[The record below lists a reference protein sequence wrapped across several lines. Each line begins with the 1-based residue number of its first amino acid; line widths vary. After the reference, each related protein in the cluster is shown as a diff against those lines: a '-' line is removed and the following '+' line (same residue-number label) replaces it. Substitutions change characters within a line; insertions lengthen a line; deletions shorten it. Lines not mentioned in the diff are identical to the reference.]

1 MKRFLK
7 MKLKL
12 FVEGLRT
19 GYAWLQAGICRQP
32 IWRPVAVSQAVI
44 VEQMRGNGL
53 AVSVYGRMALIRAQ
67 HRVKTMYEY
76 K

>member
-7 MKLKL
+7 MRLKL
-12 FVEGLRT
+12 FVEELRT

-32 IWRPVAVSQAVI
+32 IWRPVAVSQDAI
-44 VEQMRGNGL
+44 EQMRGNGL
-53 AVSVYGRMALIRAQ
+53 AVSVYGRMALIRTQ
-67 HRVKTMYEY
+67 NRVKTMCEY